1 MSSIN
6 KNRIKQLAKKY
17 NTTYDKVYKIVKQ
30 YTDKGIKWE

>member
-1 MSSIN
+1 MNTID

-17 NTTYDKVYKIVKQ
+17 NTTYDKVYKIVKL